1 MKFKVEYR
9 FNGGTWRES
18 MNSGLFCRTFDT
30 EALAQS
36 AIERYGSNPR
46 SNYRIVIDNPPSP
59 PTAPIIQRVSLF
71 PTLRELLLKAH
82 DRNNPKE
89 KTMSKNKTKAFDD
102 FPDTLYIVYHEG
114 GYVEFKSICARN
126 DNPGY
131 FLAFDDEVEAA
142 EDAQNENSQ
151 VARYEFY
158 FSGSARVDKEVV
170 YE

>member
-1 MKFKVEYR
+1 MKFKVEWWCYGDR
-9 FNGGTWRES
+9 WRES
-18 MNSGLFCRTFDT
+18 MNSGLFGKTFAT

-36 AIERYGSNPR
+36 AIERYGSSTR
-46 SNYRIVIDNPPSP
+46 SNYRIVVDNPPSP

-71 PTLRELLLKAH
+71 PALRELLLKAH
-82 DRNNPKE
+82 DRNIPKE

-102 FPDTLYIVYHEG
+102 FPNTIYIVHHEDG
-114 GYVEFKSICARN
+114 N

-142 EDAQNENSQ
+142 EDAQDENSQ
-151 VARYEFY
+151 VARYEFE
-158 FSGSARVDKEVV
+158 FSGAARVDKEVV